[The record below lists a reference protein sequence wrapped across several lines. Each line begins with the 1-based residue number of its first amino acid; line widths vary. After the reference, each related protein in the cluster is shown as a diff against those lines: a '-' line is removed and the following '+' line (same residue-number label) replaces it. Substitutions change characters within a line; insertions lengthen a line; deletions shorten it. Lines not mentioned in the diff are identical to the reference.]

1 VKDAVKA
8 TKSDVELLDALNKEL
23 VPPDLANDDGE
34 VCAVEDIETEEDVA
48 AATGDGEHLPVAS
61 TLTGWPEVPLPS
73 VMPRPEGI
81 ALIPAGMGPPG
92 WVLLQLS
99 GLSLASMV
107 EAPVHRVSGQ
117 RGKGSKRRAIRKRRR
132 CQKNG
137 GQNAAGCNGG
147 KAGGVAACEHFR
159 ETGRRLDV

>member
-92 WVLLQLS
+92 WVLRDGSSYSCRDYHWRQWWK
-99 GLSLASMV
+99 
-107 EAPVHRVSGQ
+107 HRYIEFQVSEERVQSDGQ
-117 RGKGSKRRAIRKRRR
+117 
-132 CQKNG
+132 
-137 GQNAAGCNGG
+137 
-147 KAGGVAACEHFR
+147 
-159 ETGRRLDV
+159 

>member
-81 ALIPAGMGPPG
+81 ALMPAGMGPPTVVG
-92 WVLLQLS
+92 TIIGV
-99 GLSLASMV
+99 
-107 EAPVHRVSGQ
+107 
-117 RGKGSKRRAIRKRRR
+117 
-132 CQKNG
+132 NG
-137 GQNAAGCNGG
+137 GSTGTSSFRSARKGF
-147 KAGGVAACEHFR
+147 KA
-159 ETGRRLDV
+159 TGNKEATTMPKEWWPKCSRVQRWKGWRSSCLRTF